1 MIDLIT
7 QNPWIA
13 GAVFGF
19 FSMMVALMTFIFNL
33 GQRLGEAKNPGA
45 VQIANFKAAAEAAE
59 KERDEARANTAKHSS
74 DIRRYL
80 ALKEALIGGE
90 KSLWNSHQ
98 PAPYDA
104 YDKDMGSNDLH
115 VLTIMN
121 LKGGVGKTT
130 LATNLAAHFDLA
142 LNKKVLV
149 VDLDYQ
155 GSATAAL
162 LRMVQYDA
170 LPYQHAKRIF
180 ASSSKQ
186 PSLPELALRMSNSLT
201 RTDLVPCSYEFAA
214 VENKQMVGW
223 LFQEL
228 GYDPRYCLPSVLY
241 SEEFR
246 NHYDIVIIDAPPR
259 LSLGA
264 INAITACQTLLV
276 PTIPDLMSTEAV
288 GNFVNQLNSLGGLL
302 NPALHKL
309 LLGVNRSDSTELKES
324 EERLIQRSLKYSESW
339 NGIMRRV
346 PQNIPDR
353 VVFSKAL
360 AQQTLAYLLD
370 DNVAKK
376 KIRTA
381 LAEFGDFVA
390 HEMGVRTTE
399 NV

>member
-7 QNPWIA
+7 QNPWIS

-142 LNKKVLV
+142 LNKRVLV

-155 GSATAAL
+155 GSATASL
-162 LRMVQYDA
+162 LRMMQYDA

-180 ASSSKQ
+180 APASEQ

-228 GYDPRYCLPSVLY
+228 GYDPRYCLPLVLY

-246 NHYDIVIIDAPPR
+246 NHYDVVIIDAPPR

-264 INAITACQTLLV
+264 INAITACQTLLI

-288 GNFVNQLNSLGGLL
+288 GNFVSQLNSLGGLL
-302 NPALHKL
+302 NPALHKV
-309 LLGVNRSDSTELKES
+309 LLGVNRSDSTVLKES

-370 DNVAKK
+370 DNVATKTIK
-376 KIRTA
+376 TA
-381 LAEFGDFVA
+381 LEAFGDFVA